1 MGTEAWRGLA
11 TTQQQPNGRIS
22 PRTNGVRLDYLVAT
36 YLELISLQAGEVN
49 LEGEIVAVL
58 ASLKGWG
65 GAPLPCAKPNPS
77 CQAWKEAGRD
87 SLGLLNHPKS
97 QEVQARRD
105 TPVST
110 SSQRATTVLI
120 PGTRK
125 WLSLGASQTLNCPSR
140 AFAHMAGLAPAEL
153 PWLPTASTAHVQKTH
168 QPGTTGPH
176 MAQLLS

>member
-65 GAPLPCAKPNPS
+65 GHPFPVPSLTPAARPGRKPG
-77 CQAWKEAGRD
+77 E
-87 SLGLLNHPKS
+87 
-97 QEVQARRD
+97 
-105 TPVST
+105 
-110 SSQRATTVLI
+110 
-120 PGTRK
+120 
-125 WLSLGASQTLNCPSR
+125 
-140 AFAHMAGLAPAEL
+140 
-153 PWLPTASTAHVQKTH
+153 TH
-168 QPGTTGPH
+168 
-176 MAQLLS
+176 